1 MEDLWCFNEENVV
14 RAAANSKIPLI
25 SAIGHETDWTLID
38 FVVDYRAPTPTGA
51 GEKAVPVQEDWLETI
66 TDYGLRLS

>member
-1 MEDLWCFNEENVV
+1 MLIVARGGGSMEDLWCFNEENVV

-38 FVVDYRAPTPTGA
+38 FVVDYRAPTPTG
-51 GEKAVPVQEDWLETI
+51 
-66 TDYGLRLS
+66 LSLIHI